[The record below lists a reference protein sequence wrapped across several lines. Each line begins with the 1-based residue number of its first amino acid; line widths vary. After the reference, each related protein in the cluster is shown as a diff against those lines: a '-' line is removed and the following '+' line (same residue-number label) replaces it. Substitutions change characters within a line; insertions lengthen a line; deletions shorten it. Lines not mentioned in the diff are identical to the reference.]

1 MNKTEF
7 LNELEKKIRVLNKE
21 EINDIL
27 AEYSQHIDMRMESGL
42 SEDEAIKDF
51 GDMDELAG
59 EILEAYH
66 VNPEFDKE
74 LNDKQEGIGKKAE
87 ALAEEITSSVGGPLK
102 KLFLKC
108 KELILRFFNWI
119 KQFVSKI
126 KSSEK
131 VVFINTM
138 KKKKAEEQPAET
150 DGEVLEKNDTKAE
163 KKKRTLFK
171 KSEKKKENKK
181 DIKAAAGRQ
190 IKKTKGRCRRLIGG
204 FIALCVSVVAILC
217 LIPTT
222 IAMLFAV
229 FGLGISVVMIFTGYP
244 MAGIFVML
252 LGASVASIA
261 LWLLLASFVGIRRK
275 KKNKASKLEAAEE
288 DYDEYKNA
296 IDLEE
301 AEETEDLNQDVFE
314 YNNEAEYT
322 KDNMEDNAEDN
333 TSEVMPER
341 HIAKEYL
348 IEYELDEDNS
358 EDNKNNENEEK
369 KEEGNE

>member
-51 GDMDELAG
+51 GDMDELAA

-131 VVFINTM
+131 IVFINTM
-138 KKKKAEEQPAET
+138 KKKKAEEQPAEA
-150 DGEVLEKNDTKAE
+150 DGEVLEKTDTKAE

-261 LWLLLASFVGIRRK
+261 LWLLLSSFVGIRRK

-301 AEETEDLNQDVFE
+301 AEETEDLNRDVFE

-322 KDNMEDNAEDN
+322 KDNGEENAEDN

-348 IEYELDEDNS
+348 IEYDLDEDNS
-358 EDNKNNENEEK
+358 EDNENEEK
-369 KEEGNE
+369 KEEGNG

>member
-51 GDMDELAG
+51 GDMDELAA

-131 VVFINTM
+131 IVFINTM

-275 KKNKASKLEAAEE
+275 KKNKAPKLEEAEE

-301 AEETEDLNQDVFE
+301 AEETEDLNKDVFE

-322 KDNMEDNAEDN
+322 KDNVEDNAEDN

-348 IEYELDEDNS
+348 IEYDLDEDNS

>member
-131 VVFINTM
+131 IVFINTM
-138 KKKKAEEQPAET
+138 KKKKAEEQPAEA
-150 DGEVLEKNDTKAE
+150 DGEVLEKTDTKAE

-229 FGLGISVVMIFTGYP
+229 FGLGISVVMIFMGYP

-275 KKNKASKLEAAEE
+275 KKNKAPKLEAAEE

-322 KDNMEDNAEDN
+322 KDNGEENAEDN

-348 IEYELDEDNS
+348 IEYDLDEDNS

>member
-51 GDMDELAG
+51 GDMDELAA

-131 VVFINTM
+131 IVFINTM
-138 KKKKAEEQPAET
+138 KKKKAEEQPAEA
-150 DGEVLEKNDTKAE
+150 DGEVLEKTDTKAE

-275 KKNKASKLEAAEE
+275 KKNKAPKLEAAEE

-301 AEETEDLNQDVFE
+301 AEETEDLNRDVFE

-348 IEYELDEDNS
+348 IEYDLDEDNS

>member
-51 GDMDELAG
+51 GDMDELAA

-131 VVFINTM
+131 IVFINTM
-138 KKKKAEEQPAET
+138 KKKKAEEQPAEA
-150 DGEVLEKNDTKAE
+150 DGEVLEKTDTKAE

-171 KSEKKKENKK
+171 KSEKKKENTK

-275 KKNKASKLEAAEE
+275 KKNKASKLEEAEE

-301 AEETEDLNQDVFE
+301 AEETEDLNRDVFE
-314 YNNEAEYT
+314 YNNEDEYT
-322 KDNMEDNAEDN
+322 KDNVEENAEDN

-348 IEYELDEDNS
+348 IEYDLDEDNG

>member
-51 GDMDELAG
+51 GDMDELAA

-138 KKKKAEEQPAET
+138 KKKKAEEQPSET

-275 KKNKASKLEAAEE
+275 KKNKAPKLEEAEE
-288 DYDEYKNA
+288 GYDEYKNA
-296 IDLEE
+296 IDLGE
-301 AEETEDLNQDVFE
+301 AEETEDLKQDVFE
-314 YNNEAEYT
+314 YNNEDEYT
-322 KDNMEDNAEDN
+322 KDNVEDNSEDN

-348 IEYELDEDNS
+348 IEYDLDEDNS

>member
-51 GDMDELAG
+51 GDMDELAA

-131 VVFINTM
+131 IVFINTM

-150 DGEVLEKNDTKAE
+150 DGEVLEKTDTKAE

-204 FIALCVSVVAILC
+204 FIALCVSVIAILC

-322 KDNMEDNAEDN
+322 KDNGEENAEDN

-348 IEYELDEDNS
+348 IEYDLDEDNS

>member
-51 GDMDELAG
+51 GDMDELAA

-275 KKNKASKLEAAEE
+275 KKNKAPKLEEAEE

-301 AEETEDLNQDVFE
+301 AEETEDLNKDVFE
-314 YNNEAEYT
+314 YNNEDEYT
-322 KDNMEDNAEDN
+322 KDNVEDNAEDN

-348 IEYELDEDNS
+348 IEYDLDEDNS

>member
-51 GDMDELAG
+51 GDMDELAA

-131 VVFINTM
+131 IVFINTM

-150 DGEVLEKNDTKAE
+150 DGEVLEKTDTKAE

-301 AEETEDLNQDVFE
+301 AEETEDLNRDVFE

-322 KDNMEDNAEDN
+322 KDNGEENAEDN

-348 IEYELDEDNS
+348 IEYDLDEDNS

>member
-51 GDMDELAG
+51 GDMDELAA

-131 VVFINTM
+131 IVFINTM
-138 KKKKAEEQPAET
+138 KKKKAEEQPAEA
-150 DGEVLEKNDTKAE
+150 DGEVLEKTDTKAE

-301 AEETEDLNQDVFE
+301 AEETEDLNKDVFE

-348 IEYELDEDNS
+348 IEYDLDEDNS

>member
-51 GDMDELAG
+51 GDMDELAA

-131 VVFINTM
+131 IVFINTM
-138 KKKKAEEQPAET
+138 KKKKAEEQPAEA
-150 DGEVLEKNDTKAE
+150 DGEVLEKTDTKAE

-348 IEYELDEDNS
+348 IEYDLDEDNS

>member
-131 VVFINTM
+131 IVFINTM
-138 KKKKAEEQPAET
+138 KKKKAEEQPAEA
-150 DGEVLEKNDTKAE
+150 DGEVLEKTDTKAE

-204 FIALCVSVVAILC
+204 FIALCVSVIAILC

-275 KKNKASKLEAAEE
+275 KKNKASKLEEAEE

-296 IDLEE
+296 IELEE

-314 YNNEAEYT
+314 YNNEDEYT
-322 KDNMEDNAEDN
+322 NDNMEENAEDN

-348 IEYELDEDNS
+348 IEYDLDEDNS

>member
-7 LNELEKKIRVLNKE
+7 LNELEKKIRVLDKK

-51 GDMDELAG
+51 GDMNELAG

-108 KELILRFFNWI
+108 KELIIRFFNWI

-138 KKKKAEEQPAET
+138 KKKNTEEQPAET
-150 DGEVLEKNDTKAE
+150 DGDVLDNDNAQTD
-163 KKKRTLFK
+163 KKKRTFFK

-204 FIALCVSVVAILC
+204 FIALCVSVIAILC

-229 FGLGISVVMIFTGYP
+229 FGLGISVIMMFSGYP

-275 KKNKASKLEAAEE
+275 KKAPKIEEAEE

-301 AEETEDLNQDVFE
+301 AEETESLNRDVFE
-314 YNNEAEYT
+314 YKNEAEYT
-322 KDNMEDNAEDN
+322 KDNGEDNRP
-333 TSEVMPER
+333 EVMPER

-348 IEYELDEDNS
+348 IEYDLDEDNE
-358 EDNKNNENEEK
+358 EDNQTNDNEEK
-369 KEEGNE
+369 KKEGNE

>member
-51 GDMDELAG
+51 GDMDELAA

-131 VVFINTM
+131 IVFINTM
-138 KKKKAEEQPAET
+138 KKKKAEEQPAEA
-150 DGEVLEKNDTKAE
+150 DGEVLEKTDTKAE

-275 KKNKASKLEAAEE
+275 KKNKDPKLEAAEE

-348 IEYELDEDNS
+348 IEYDLDEDNS

>member
-51 GDMDELAG
+51 GDMDELAA

-131 VVFINTM
+131 IVFINTM

-275 KKNKASKLEAAEE
+275 KKNKAPKLEEAEE

-296 IDLEE
+296 IDLGE
-301 AEETEDLNQDVFE
+301 AEETEDLNKDVFE
-314 YNNEAEYT
+314 YKNEAEYT
-322 KDNMEDNAEDN
+322 KDNVEDNTEDN

-348 IEYELDEDNS
+348 IEYDLDEDNS

>member
-131 VVFINTM
+131 IVFINTM

-150 DGEVLEKNDTKAE
+150 DGEVLEKTDTKAE

-275 KKNKASKLEAAEE
+275 KKNKASKLEEAEE

-314 YNNEAEYT
+314 YNDEAEYT

-348 IEYELDEDNS
+348 IEYDLDEDNS

>member
-51 GDMDELAG
+51 GDMDELAA

-131 VVFINTM
+131 IVFINTM
-138 KKKKAEEQPAET
+138 KKKKAEEQPAEA
-150 DGEVLEKNDTKAE
+150 DGEVLEKTDTKAE

-275 KKNKASKLEAAEE
+275 KKNKAPKLEAAEE

-322 KDNMEDNAEDN
+322 KDNGEENAEDN

-348 IEYELDEDNS
+348 IEYDLDKDNS

>member
-275 KKNKASKLEAAEE
+275 KKNKAPKLEEAEE

-301 AEETEDLNQDVFE
+301 AEETKDLNQDVFE

-322 KDNMEDNAEDN
+322 KDNVEDNAEDN

-348 IEYELDEDNS
+348 IEYDLDEDNS

>member
-51 GDMDELAG
+51 GDMDELAA

-131 VVFINTM
+131 IVFINTM
-138 KKKKAEEQPAET
+138 KKKKAEEQPAEA
-150 DGEVLEKNDTKAE
+150 DVEVLEKTETKAE

-190 IKKTKGRCRRLIGG
+190 IKKTKGGCRRLIGG
-204 FIALCVSVVAILC
+204 FIALCVSVIAILC

-275 KKNKASKLEAAEE
+275 KKNKAPKLEEAEE

-296 IDLEE
+296 IDLGE

-314 YNNEAEYT
+314 YKNEAEYT
-322 KDNMEDNAEDN
+322 KDNAEENAEDN

-348 IEYELDEDNS
+348 IEYDLDEDNS

>member
-51 GDMDELAG
+51 GDMDELAA

-131 VVFINTM
+131 IVFINTM
-138 KKKKAEEQPAET
+138 KKKKAEEQPAEA
-150 DGEVLEKNDTKAE
+150 DGEVLEKTDTKAE

-275 KKNKASKLEAAEE
+275 KKNKASKLEEAEE

-314 YNNEAEYT
+314 YNNEDEYT
-322 KDNMEDNAEDN
+322 KDNGEENAEDN

-348 IEYELDEDNS
+348 IEYDLDEDNS

>member
-51 GDMDELAG
+51 GDMDELAA

-131 VVFINTM
+131 IVFINTM
-138 KKKKAEEQPAET
+138 KKKNVEEQPAEA
-150 DGEVLEKNDTKAE
+150 DGEVLEKTDTKAE

-204 FIALCVSVVAILC
+204 FIALCVSVIAILC

-275 KKNKASKLEAAEE
+275 KKNKAPKLEEAEE

-296 IDLEE
+296 IDLED
-301 AEETEDLNQDVFE
+301 AEETEDLNRDVFE

-322 KDNMEDNAEDN
+322 KDNMEENAEDN

-348 IEYELDEDNS
+348 IEYDLDEDNS

>member
-108 KELILRFFNWI
+108 KELIIRFFNWI

-131 VVFINTM
+131 IVFINTM
-138 KKKKAEEQPAET
+138 KKKKAEEQPTEA
-150 DGEVLEKNDTKAE
+150 DVEVLEKTETKAE

-204 FIALCVSVVAILC
+204 FIALCVSVIAILC

-275 KKNKASKLEAAEE
+275 KKNKAPKLEEAEE

-322 KDNMEDNAEDN
+322 KDNVEDNAENN

-348 IEYELDEDNS
+348 IEYDLDEDNS

>member
-126 KSSEK
+126 NSSEK
-131 VVFINTM
+131 IVFINTM

-275 KKNKASKLEAAEE
+275 KKNKAPKLEEAEE

-322 KDNMEDNAEDN
+322 KDNVEDNAEDN

-348 IEYELDEDNS
+348 IEYDLDEDNS

>member
-51 GDMDELAG
+51 GDMDELAA

-108 KELILRFFNWI
+108 KELILKFFNWI

-322 KDNMEDNAEDN
+322 KDNGEENAEDN

-348 IEYELDEDNS
+348 IEYDLDEDNS

>member
-51 GDMDELAG
+51 GDMDELAA

-108 KELILRFFNWI
+108 KELILKFFNWI

-138 KKKKAEEQPAET
+138 KKKKAEEQSSEA
-150 DGEVLEKNDTKAE
+150 DVEVLEKNDTKAE
-163 KKKRTLFK
+163 KKKRRFFK

-261 LWLLLASFVGIRRK
+261 LWLLLASFVGIRHK
-275 KKNKASKLEAAEE
+275 KKNKAPKLEEAEE

-301 AEETEDLNQDVFE
+301 AEETEDLKQDVFE
-314 YNNEAEYT
+314 YKNEAEYT
-322 KDNMEDNAEDN
+322 KDNVEDNAENN

-348 IEYELDEDNS
+348 IEYDLDEDNS